1 MRELRETNASGRR
14 KAFLHKSL
22 ILRTCL
28 AGFLELRG
36 RRLPFV
42 HQPFVKQVNKLWELD
57 SFKTPCGTARK
68 PLQNFT

>member
-1 MRELRETNASGRR
+1 MRELWETNASGRR

-22 ILRTCL
+22 ILLTCL

-57 SFKTPCGTARK
+57 SFKTPCGTAVK